1 MGDRKRIGILTSG
14 GDAPGMNSAIR
25 ASVRAA
31 LDIGYEV
38 YGINR
43 GYAGL
48 LDKDFQPMNSNMVAE
63 ILGSGGTIL
72 RTSRSEFFPTSAGLK
87 RATEILEEYHIDT
100 LIVIGGDGS
109 LTGALMLSRLGVKVV
124 GMPGTIDNDFGA
136 SDYTIGFDTA
146 VSTAIDAI
154 SKIRDTTFS
163 HNRINIVQVMGRSC
177 GDIAL
182 YAGFSSAAEALIIP
196 EKENNLEEICNES
209 ASRQRPRTSPQYR
222 HARGRSWLLQR
233 LSETFRRTHTGYD
246 KGNQPRVHPE
256 RRLSDTFRPQPCQ
269 LYGLQ
274 GGRSHQERPDQHGHC
289 TAEGRIYRDAYRR
302 STRGPES
309 LQRRN
314 VSDHENSGKI
324 SSDIKIRSAYLFSC
338 SGNILKQR
346 FKRLEPLCNGN
357 ASGIFVN
364 NTYWGYE

>member
-14 GDAPGMNSAIR
+14 GDAPGMNAAIR

-196 EKENNLEEICNES
+196 EKENNLEEICNELLHG
-209 ASRQRPRTSPQYR
+209 RD
-222 HARGRSWLLQR
+222 RGHLHSIVML
-233 LSETFRRTHTGYD
+233 
-246 KGNQPRVHPE
+246 
-256 RRLSDTFRPQPCQ
+256 
-269 LYGLQ
+269 
-274 GGRSHQERPDQHGHC
+274 
-289 TAEGRIYRDAYRR
+289 AEGCGSYRDYLKRFEEL
-302 STRGPES
+302 TQVTTKGTNLGYIQRGGSPTHFD
-309 LQRRN
+309 RN
-314 VSDHENSGKI
+314 LASYMGYKAVEAIKNDQINTVIVQQKGEYIAMPIEEALAAPKVFNEEMYQIMKI
-324 SSDIKIRSAYLFSC
+324 LAK
-338 SGNILKQR
+338 
-346 FKRLEPLCNGN
+346 
-357 ASGIFVN
+357 
-364 NTYWGYE
+364 

>member
-1 MGDRKRIGILTSG
+1 MGEKKRIGILTSG
-14 GDAPGMNSAIR
+14 GDAPGMNAAIR
-25 ASVRAA
+25 ASVRTA
-31 LDIGYEV
+31 LDLGYEV

-63 ILGSGGTIL
+63 ILGTGGTIL

-109 LTGALMLSRLGVKVV
+109 LTGALMLTRLGVKVV

-182 YAGFSSAAEALIIP
+182 YSGFASAAEALIIP
-196 EKENNLEEICNES
+196 EKENNLEEICAELLHG
-209 ASRQRPRTSPQYR
+209 RD
-222 HARGRSWLLQR
+222 RGHLHSIVML
-233 LSETFRRTHTGYD
+233 
-246 KGNQPRVHPE
+246 
-256 RRLSDTFRPQPCQ
+256 
-269 LYGLQ
+269 
-274 GGRSHQERPDQHGHC
+274 
-289 TAEGRIYRDAYRR
+289 AEGCGSYRDYLKRFEEL
-302 STRGPES
+302 TQVTTKGTNLGYIQRGGSPTHFD
-309 LQRRN
+309 RN
-314 VSDHENSGKI
+314 LASYMGYKAVEAIEQGNLNTVIVQQKGEYIAMPIEDALAAPKVFNEEMYDIMKI
-324 SSDIKIRSAYLFSC
+324 LAK
-338 SGNILKQR
+338 
-346 FKRLEPLCNGN
+346 
-357 ASGIFVN
+357 
-364 NTYWGYE
+364 